1 MISIDYA
8 VKFNAQ
14 NLENLTDRVNFGVQS
29 AMQVVLDN
37 LVANIK
43 GQFDDTQ
50 LANTVT
56 AFIEEASIGNN
67 NTLVTGRVTSTWAN
81 MKYYEEGRQPGGK
94 MPPIEALVAY
104 AERHGIQPDLEK
116 SQVAFAFAINVARQ
130 RRNKHRVPV
139 DVLVEWQ
146 NKMGIVVPPE
156 FAVNSM
162 AYAMGKKIVKEGIA
176 GRHYFKLGLAASQA
190 MIHNSFENVV
200 ISTTG
205 IR

>member
-1 MISIDYA
+1 MA
-8 VKFNAQ
+8 KFDGQ
-14 NLENLTDRVNFGVQS
+14 NLVNLTDRVNFGIKG
-29 AMQVVLDN
+29 AMQLVLDH
-37 LVANIK
+37 LVDNIK

-50 LANTVT
+50 LAQTVT
-56 AFIEEASIGNN
+56 SFIEENSIGGN
-67 NTLVTGRVTSTWAN
+67 NTLVVGHVTSTWAN
-81 MKYYEEGRQPGGK
+81 MKYYEEGRKPGGK
-94 MPPIEALVAY
+94 MPPIDALVAY
-104 AERHGIQPDLEK
+104 ANRKGIQPDVGK
-116 SQVAFAFAINVARQ
+116 SQVAFAFAINAARQ
-130 RRNKHRVPV
+130 KRNKHRVPI

-146 NKMGIVVPPE
+146 NKMGIVVPPD

-176 GRHYFKLGLAASQA
+176 GRHYFALGLAASQP